1 MLSISSILEVVH
13 ECIEVPPDKKYISL
27 PLIIK
32 LLIALINNRN
42 FVDQQG
48 TKTHLLQVISPELDC
63 FRDFRGY
70 RQSSECLSD

>member
-13 ECIEVPPDKKYISL
+13 ECIEVSPDKEHISL
-27 PLIIK
+27 PLIIQ

-48 TKTHLLQVISPELDC
+48 TKTHLLQVISSELDC
-63 FRDFRGY
+63 FRYFRRY

>member
-1 MLSISSILEVVH
+1 MLSISSILEVVY
-13 ECIEVPPDKKYISL
+13 ECIEVPPDKEHISL
-27 PLIIK
+27 PLIIQ

-63 FRDFRGY
+63 FRYFRRY